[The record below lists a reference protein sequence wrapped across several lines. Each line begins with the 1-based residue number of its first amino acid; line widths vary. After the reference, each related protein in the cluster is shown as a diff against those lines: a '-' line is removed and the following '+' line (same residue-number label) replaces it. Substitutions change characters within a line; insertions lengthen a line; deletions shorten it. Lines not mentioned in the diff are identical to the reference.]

1 MSLVA
6 VACCSFAERDRMQ
19 RRILS
24 TVESEDNVLD
34 RINPE
39 YSRVALG
46 FYSSCRKP
54 DIADEVIGGEFAG
67 R

>member
-1 MSLVA
+1 
-6 VACCSFAERDRMQ
+6 MQ